1 MGNPPPLSVDPE
13 QLAAA
18 GNELKYSAG
27 QLPDPPGPFGVVGSD
42 PLTQAIDLQIPAI
55 EDPIA
60 TQLPAVKAQATKT
73 AQNVISAAEAYL
85 TTDQQLGGQ
94 ISQEMQNLPAAE
106 GLSGGAGSAG
116 GAAASAA
123 GGTAGAAGSAAGG
136 SGPMSQM
143 MGMPMQMASQMS
155 QMPTQAMGAVT
166 SAPQGVMQ
174 GAQQVGQQ
182 VQQMVGQF
190 GEAGQASGVA
200 GSDEPGS
207 GPHSEP
213 APQEGAAAGDTRA
226 ERAPEVKDV
235 PEAKD
240 KVEGEDAAREESG
253 GRHRRAE
260 DDPGI
265 DL

>member
-18 GNELKYSAG
+18 GNELTYSAS
-27 QLPDPPGPFGVVGSD
+27 QLPNAPAPFGVVGSD

-106 GLSGGAGSAG
+106 GLSGGSGSAG

-123 GGTAGAAGSAAGG
+123 GGTAGAAGSAGSAAGG
-136 SGPMSQM
+136 AGSMSQM
-143 MGMPMQMASQMS
+143 MSTPMQMASQMS
-155 QMPTQAMGAVT
+155 QMPMQAMSTVT

-182 VQQMVGQF
+182 VQQVVGQF
-190 GEAGQASGVA
+190 G
-200 GSDEPGS
+200 GS
-207 GPHSEP
+207 GSSNLGSAPHTEP
-213 APQEGAAAGDTRA
+213 AAQEGAAAGDPAA
-226 ERAPEVKDV
+226 ERAPEARDV
-235 PEAKD
+235 PEANNKA
-240 KVEGEDAAREESG
+240 EGDEAAREESG

-260 DDPGI
+260 EDPGI

>member
-190 GEAGQASGVA
+190 GEAGSSNV
-200 GSDEPGS
+200 GS
-207 GPHSEP
+207 GPHAEP
-213 APQEGAAAGDTRA
+213 AAQEGAAAGDTRA

-240 KVEGEDAAREESG
+240 KVEGEDAAREESR

>member
-18 GNELKYSAG
+18 GNELNYSAG

-55 EDPIA
+55 EQPIA

-123 GGTAGAAGSAAGG
+123 GGTAGAAGSAAGAAG
-136 SGPMSQM
+136 SMSQM
-143 MGMPMQMASQMS
+143 MSTPMQMASQMS
-155 QMPTQAMGAVT
+155 QMPMQAMGSVT

-190 GEAGQASGVA
+190 GEAGS
-200 GSDEPGS
+200 SDLGS
-207 GPHSEP
+207 GPHAEP
-213 APQEGAAAGDTRA
+213 AAQEGAAAGDPAA
-226 ERAPEVKDV
+226 ERAPESRDV

-240 KVEGEDAAREESG
+240 KAEGAEAAREESG
-253 GRHRRAE
+253 GRHRRVE
-260 DDPGI
+260 DNPGI

>member
-94 ISQEMQNLPAAE
+94 ISQEMQNLPASE
-106 GLSGGAGSAG
+106 GLSGGSGSAG

-190 GEAGQASGVA
+190 GEAGSSNV
-200 GSDEPGS
+200 GS
-207 GPHSEP
+207 GPHAEP
-213 APQEGAAAGDTRA
+213 AAQEGAAAGDTRA

>member
-55 EDPIA
+55 EQPIA

-123 GGTAGAAGSAAGG
+123 GGTAGAAGSAAGAAG
-136 SGPMSQM
+136 SMSQM
-143 MGMPMQMASQMS
+143 MSTPMQMASQMS
-155 QMPTQAMGAVT
+155 QMPMQAMGSVT

-190 GEAGQASGVA
+190 GEAGS
-200 GSDEPGS
+200 SDLGS
-207 GPHSEP
+207 GPHAEP
-213 APQEGAAAGDTRA
+213 AAQEGAAAGDPAA
-226 ERAPEVKDV
+226 ERAPESRDV

-240 KVEGEDAAREESG
+240 KAEGAEAAREESG
-253 GRHRRAE
+253 GRHRRVE
-260 DDPGI
+260 DNPGI

>member
-18 GNELKYSAG
+18 GNELKYSAS
-27 QLPDPPGPFGVVGSD
+27 QLPAAPAPFGVVGSD

-106 GLSGGAGSAG
+106 GLSGGGGSAG

-123 GGTAGAAGSAAGG
+123 GGRFGGVGGGRGRLDEPDDEHTDADGQPDVADADAGDEHGDVGSAGRDAGRPASGAAGAAGGRAIWRVRLVQPRVSASRRACGAGG
-136 SGPMSQM
+136 RCGW
-143 MGMPMQMASQMS
+143 
-155 QMPTQAMGAVT
+155 
-166 SAPQGVMQ
+166 
-174 GAQQVGQQ
+174 
-182 VQQMVGQF
+182 
-190 GEAGQASGVA
+190 
-200 GSDEPGS
+200 
-207 GPHSEP
+207 
-213 APQEGAAAGDTRA
+213 
-226 ERAPEVKDV
+226 
-235 PEAKD
+235 
-240 KVEGEDAAREESG
+240 
-253 GRHRRAE
+253 
-260 DDPGI
+260 
-265 DL
+265 

>member
-190 GEAGQASGVA
+190 GEAGSSNV
-200 GSDEPGS
+200 GS
-207 GPHSEP
+207 GPHAEP
-213 APQEGAAAGDTRA
+213 AAQEGAAAGDTRA

-260 DDPGI
+260 DAPGI

>member
-42 PLTQAIDLQIPAI
+42 PLTQAISAQIPAI
-55 EDPIA
+55 EQPIA
-60 TQLPAVKAQATKT
+60 TQLPVVKAQATKT
-73 AQNVISAAEAYL
+73 AGNVIAAAEAYL

-94 ISQEMQNLPAAE
+94 ISQEMQNVPAAE

-116 GAAASAA
+116 GAAAAAA
-123 GGTAGAAGSAAGG
+123 GGTAGAAGSAAGSAG
-136 SGPMSQM
+136 SMSQM
-143 MGMPMQMASQMS
+143 MGMPMQMAGQMS
-155 QMPTQAMGAVT
+155 QMPMQAMGAVT

-190 GEAGQASGVA
+190 GEAGQFSDVA
-200 GSDEPGS
+200 GSDNPGPGPYAEPS
-207 GPHSEP
+207 V
-213 APQEGAAAGDTRA
+213 QEGAAAGDSNA
-226 ERAPEVKDV
+226 ERAPE
-235 PEAKD
+235 AKE
-240 KVEGEDAAREESG
+240 KTEGEDADREESG

-260 DDPGI
+260 EDPGI

>member
-1 MGNPPPLSVDPE
+1 
-13 QLAAA
+13 
-18 GNELKYSAG
+18 
-27 QLPDPPGPFGVVGSD
+27 
-42 PLTQAIDLQIPAI
+42 
-55 EDPIA
+55 
-60 TQLPAVKAQATKT
+60 
-73 AQNVISAAEAYL
+73 
-85 TTDQQLGGQ
+85 
-94 ISQEMQNLPAAE
+94 
-106 GLSGGAGSAG
+106 
-116 GAAASAA
+116 
-123 GGTAGAAGSAAGG
+123 
-136 SGPMSQM
+136 
-143 MGMPMQMASQMS
+143 MS

-190 GEAGQASGVA
+190 GEAGSSNV
-200 GSDEPGS
+200 GS
-207 GPHSEP
+207 GPHAEP
-213 APQEGAAAGDTRA
+213 AAQEGAAAGDTRA